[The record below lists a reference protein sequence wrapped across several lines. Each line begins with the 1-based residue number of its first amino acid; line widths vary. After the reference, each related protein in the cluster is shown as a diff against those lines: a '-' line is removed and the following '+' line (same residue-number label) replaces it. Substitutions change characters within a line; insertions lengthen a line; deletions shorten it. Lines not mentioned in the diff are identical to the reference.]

1 MSPSRDPASKILT
14 LSAFKELRRALPAE
28 ARVVFTNGCFDLLHP
43 GHVEYLHKARVLG
56 NILVVGLNSDAS
68 VRRIKGGHRPINPEG
83 ERAYVL
89 AGLESVDHVLIFEQD
104 TPLELI
110 KEVRPHVLVKGGDW
124 PVASIVGR
132 EEVES
137 RGGRVL
143 SIPLRTGFSTTG
155 LISRIRGSLTAEGVA
170 GKR

>member
-1 MSPSRDPASKILT
+1 MNPSRDPAGKILT
-14 LSAFKELRRALPAE
+14 VPAFRKLRGALPAK

-43 GHVEYLHKARVLG
+43 GHVEYLHRARELG
-56 NILVVGLNSDAS
+56 DLLVVGLNSDAS
-68 VRRIKGGHRPINPEG
+68 VRRIKGENRPVNPEG

-89 AGLESVDHVLIFEQD
+89 GGLESVDYVLIFDQD

-110 KEVRPHVLVKGGDW
+110 KEVQPHVLVKGGDW

-137 RGGRVL
+137 RGGQVL
-143 SIPLRTGFSTTG
+143 SIPLRPGFSTTG
-155 LISRIRGSLTAEGVA
+155 LISRIRGSLTAGGVVE
-170 GKR
+170 KR